1 MQLIGRMRGFISR
14 LSQVSETETAFDRV
28 QYLEINADQAG
39 QRIDN
44 FLLSRLKGVPKS
56 RVYRLLRKGEVRVNK
71 GRIRPEYRLSENDVL
86 RIPPIRVAKQVSAV
100 PGRSLR
106 GVLAAS
112 IVMETEDFLVINKPS
127 GLAVHGGSG
136 INLGVIESLRAM
148 REPHAYLELAHR
160 LDRDTSGCLLIAKS
174 RRVLKHLQDQMRQR
188 SMDKRYMTLVSGRW
202 AKERREVNA
211 PLLKQTVASGER
223 IVRANREGK
232 ASLTRFKLLQHYTN
246 ASLLEVKLETGR
258 THQIRVHCQLV
269 GHPLA
274 GDPKYGN
281 ENFNQV
287 MRAVGLKRLFLHAA
301 ELAFTSPATG
311 ERIKVEAALPDE
323 LKTLLKQL

>member
-1 MQLIGRMRGFISR
+1 MHRFISG
-14 LSQVSETETAFDRV
+14 LGKVSETETAFDQV

-71 GRIRPEYRLSENDVL
+71 GRIRPEYRLIEDDVV
-86 RIPPIRVAKQVSAV
+86 RVPPIRVSKQSPAS

-106 GVLAAS
+106 GILSES
-112 IVMETEDFLVINKPS
+112 ILLETEEFLVINKPF

-174 RRVLKHLQDQMRQR
+174 RRVLKHLQNQMRQR
-188 SMDKRYMTLVSGRW
+188 SMDKRYITLVSGRW

-223 IVRANREGK
+223 IVRANSEGK
-232 ASLTRFKLLQHYTN
+232 PSLTRFKVLKHYAN

-281 ENFNQV
+281 ESFNEAL
-287 MRAVGLKRLFLHAA
+287 RHIGLKRLFLHAA

-311 ERIKVEAALPDE
+311 ERVKVQAPLPDGLE
-323 LKTLLKQL
+323 EVLKKL

>member
-1 MQLIGRMRGFISR
+1 MAAYCRMRRFFSR
-14 LSQVSETETAFDRV
+14 LGVVSETETAFDRV
-28 QYLEINADQAG
+28 QYLDISADQSG

-44 FLLSRLKGVPKS
+44 YLLSRLKGVPKS

-71 GRIRPEYRLSENDVL
+71 GRIRPEYRLVEGDVV
-86 RIPPIRVAKQVSAV
+86 RVPPIRVSKQVVAA

-106 GVLAAS
+106 GVLAKS
-112 IVMETEDFLVINKPS
+112 ILLETEDFLVINKPC

-148 REPHAYLELAHR
+148 RGPHDYLELAHR

-174 RRVLKHLQDQMRQR
+174 RRVLKHVQDQMRHR
-188 SMDKRYMTLVSGRW
+188 SMDKRYITLVSGRW
-202 AKERREVNA
+202 AKERREINA
-211 PLLKQTVASGER
+211 PLLKQTLASGER
-223 IVRANREGK
+223 IVRANSEGK
-232 ASLTRFKLLQHYTN
+232 QSLTRFKLLKHYAN

-281 ENFNQV
+281 ESFNQ
-287 MRAVGLKRLFLHAA
+287 RLREKGLKRLFLHAA
-301 ELAFTSPATG
+301 ELAFTAPASG
-311 ERIKVEAALPDE
+311 ERVKVRAPLPAELEA
-323 LKTLLKQL
+323 LLEKL

>member
-1 MQLIGRMRGFISR
+1 MRRFISG
-14 LSQVSETETAFDRV
+14 LGNVSETEAAFDRV

-71 GRIRPEYRLSENDVL
+71 GRIRPEYRLIEDDMV
-86 RIPPIRVAKQVSAV
+86 RVPPIRVSKQVPAS

-106 GVLAAS
+106 GILSDS
-112 IVMETEDFLVINKPS
+112 ILLETEEFLVINKPF

-188 SMDKRYMTLVSGRW
+188 SMDKRYITLVSGRW

-223 IVRANREGK
+223 IVRANSEGK
-232 ASLTRFKLLQHYTN
+232 PSLTRFKLLKHYAN

-281 ENFNQV
+281 ESFNETL
-287 MRAVGLKRLFLHAA
+287 RHIGLKRLFLHAA
-301 ELAFTSPATG
+301 ELAFTSPTTG
-311 ERIKVEAALPDE
+311 ERVKVQAPLPDE
-323 LKTLLKQL
+323 LEGVIKKL

>member
-1 MQLIGRMRGFISR
+1 MRGFMSGWDV
-14 LSQVSETETAFDRV
+14 VSETETAFDRV
-28 QYLEINADQAG
+28 QYLEVSADQAG

-71 GRIRPEYRLSENDVL
+71 GRIRPEYRLVEEDVV
-86 RIPPIRVAKQVSAV
+86 RVPPIRVSKQVSVA

-106 GVLAAS
+106 GILAAS
-112 IVMETEDFLVINKPS
+112 ILLETEEFLVINKPF

-148 REPHAYLELAHR
+148 REPHDYLELAHR

-188 SMDKRYMTLVSGRW
+188 SMDKRYITLVSGRW

-223 IVRANREGK
+223 IVRANSEGK
-232 ASLTRFKLLQHYTN
+232 PSLTRFKLLKHYAD

-281 ENFNQV
+281 EAFNQTL
-287 MRAVGLKRLFLHAA
+287 RGVGLKRLFLHAA

-311 ERIKVEAALPDE
+311 ERVKVQAPLPSE
-323 LKTLLKQL
+323 LQGVLNKL

>member
-1 MQLIGRMRGFISR
+1 MRRFISG
-14 LSQVSETETAFDRV
+14 LGKVSETETAFDRV

-71 GRIRPEYRLSENDVL
+71 GRIRPEYRLIEDDVV
-86 RIPPIRVAKQVSAV
+86 RVPPIRVSKQSPAS

-106 GVLAAS
+106 GILAES
-112 IVMETEDFLVINKPS
+112 ILLETEEFLVINKPF

-174 RRVLKHLQDQMRQR
+174 RRVLKDLQDQMRQR
-188 SMDKRYMTLVSGRW
+188 SMDKRYITLVSGRW

-223 IVRANREGK
+223 IVRANSEGK
-232 ASLTRFKLLQHYTN
+232 PSLTRFKLLKHYAN

-281 ENFNQV
+281 ESFNETL
-287 MRAVGLKRLFLHAA
+287 RHIGLKRLFLHAA

-311 ERIKVEAALPDE
+311 ERVKVQAPLPDGLE
-323 LKTLLKQL
+323 GVLKKL

>member
-1 MQLIGRMRGFISR
+1 MSG
-14 LSQVSETETAFDRV
+14 LSKVSETETVFDRV
-28 QYLEINADQAG
+28 QYLEISADQAG

-56 RVYRLLRKGEVRVNK
+56 RIYRLLRKGEVRVNK
-71 GRIRPEYRLSENDVL
+71 GRIRPEYRLAKEDLV
-86 RIPPIRVAKQVSAV
+86 RVPPIRVSKQVPAS

-106 GVLAAS
+106 GVLAKS
-112 IVMETEDFLVINKPS
+112 ILLETEEFLVINKPF

-148 REPHAYLELAHR
+148 REPNAYLELAHR

-174 RRVLKHLQDQMRQR
+174 RRVLKDLQNQMRR
-188 SMDKRYMTLVSGRW
+188 RAMDKRYITLVSGRW

-211 PLLKQTVASGER
+211 PLLKQTLASGER
-223 IVRANREGK
+223 IVRVNSEGK
-232 ASLTRFKLLQHYTN
+232 PSLTRFKLLKHYGD

-281 ENFNQV
+281 EAFNQAL
-287 MRAVGLKRLFLHAA
+287 RDIGLKRLFLHAA
-301 ELAFTSPATG
+301 QLAFTSPATG
-311 ERIKVEAALPDE
+311 ERVKVEAPLPDE
-323 LKTLLKQL
+323 LKGLLKQL

>member
-1 MQLIGRMRGFISR
+1 MRRFIFG
-14 LSQVSETETAFDRV
+14 LGVVSETESAFDQV
-28 QYLEINADQAG
+28 QYLEVSADQAG

-71 GRIRPEYRLSENDVL
+71 GRIRPEYRLIEDDVV
-86 RIPPIRVAKQVSAV
+86 RVPPIRVSKKVSVA

-106 GVLAAS
+106 GILAES
-112 IVMETEDFLVINKPS
+112 ILLETEEFLVINKPF

-174 RRVLKHLQDQMRQR
+174 RRVLKHLQNQMRQR

-223 IVRANREGK
+223 IVRANSEGK
-232 ASLTRFKLLQHYTN
+232 PSLTRFKLLKHYAN

-281 ENFNQV
+281 ENFNQG
-287 MRAVGLKRLFLHAA
+287 MRTIGLKRLFLHAA
-301 ELAFTSPATG
+301 QLSFTSPATG
-311 ERIKVEAALPDE
+311 ERVKVEAPLPDE
-323 LKTLLKQL
+323 LENLLKQL

>member
-1 MQLIGRMRGFISR
+1 MHRFISG
-14 LSQVSETETAFDRV
+14 LGKVSETETAFDRV

-44 FLLSRLKGVPKS
+44 YLLSRLKGVPKS

-71 GRIRPEYRLSENDVL
+71 GRIRPEYRLIEDDVV
-86 RIPPIRVAKQVSAV
+86 RIPPIRVSQKAPSS

-106 GVLAAS
+106 GILSES
-112 IVMETEDFLVINKPS
+112 ILLETEEFLVINKPF

-188 SMDKRYMTLVSGRW
+188 SMDKRYITLVSGRW

-223 IVRANREGK
+223 IVRANSEGK
-232 ASLTRFKLLQHYTN
+232 PSLTRFKLLKHYAN

-281 ENFNQV
+281 ESFNETL
-287 MRAVGLKRLFLHAA
+287 RHIGLKRLFLHAA
-301 ELAFTSPATG
+301 ELTFTSPATG
-311 ERIKVEAALPDE
+311 ERVKVQAPLPDGLE
-323 LKTLLKQL
+323 GVLKKL

>member
-1 MQLIGRMRGFISR
+1 MN
-14 LSQVSETETAFDRV
+14 ETETAFDRV
-28 QYLEINADQAG
+28 QYLEISADQAG

-71 GRIRPEYRLSENDVL
+71 GRIRPEYRLDEDDVV
-86 RIPPIRVAKQVSAV
+86 RIPPIRVSQQVAAV

-106 GVLAAS
+106 GILAQS
-112 IVMETEDFLVINKPS
+112 ILLETEEFLVINKPF

-188 SMDKRYMTLVSGRW
+188 SMDKRYITLVSGRW

-223 IVRANREGK
+223 IVRANSEGK
-232 ASLTRFKLLQHYTN
+232 PSLTRFKLLKYYAN

-281 ENFNQV
+281 ENFNETL
-287 MRAVGLKRLFLHAA
+287 REVGLKRLFLHAA
-301 ELAFTSPATG
+301 QLAFTSPGTG
-311 ERIKVEAALPDE
+311 ERVKVEAPLPDE
-323 LKTLLKQL
+323 LEGLLKKLQLGCSK

>member
-1 MQLIGRMRGFISR
+1 M
-14 LSQVSETETAFDRV
+14 SETETAFDRV
-28 QYLEINADQAG
+28 QYLDISADQAG

-71 GRIRPEYRLSENDVL
+71 GRIRPEYRLLEDDVV
-86 RIPPIRVAKQVSAV
+86 RVPPIRVSQQVAAS
-100 PGRSLR
+100 PGQSLR
-106 GVLAAS
+106 GILTQS
-112 IVMETEDFLVINKPS
+112 ILLETEEFLVINKPS

-188 SMDKRYMTLVSGRW
+188 SMGKRYMTLVSGRW

-223 IVRANREGK
+223 IVRANSEGK
-232 ASLTRFKLLQHYTN
+232 ASLTYFKLLKHYAN
-246 ASLLEVKLETGR
+246 ASLLEVTLETGR

-281 ENFNQV
+281 ESFNQSL
-287 MRAVGLKRLFLHAA
+287 RAIGLKRLFLHAA
-301 ELAFTSPATG
+301 ELAFTSPGTG
-311 ERIKVEAALPDE
+311 QRVKVQAPLPGELER
-323 LKTLLKQL
+323 LLQQL

>member
-1 MQLIGRMRGFISR
+1 
-14 LSQVSETETAFDRV
+14 VSETESAFDRV
-28 QYLEINADQAG
+28 QYLDISADQAG

-71 GRIRPEYRLSENDVL
+71 GRIRPEYRLIEDDVV
-86 RIPPIRVAKQVSAV
+86 RVPPIRVSQKVSAV

-106 GVLAAS
+106 GLLANS
-112 IVMETEDFLVINKPS
+112 ILLETEEFLVINKPF

-148 REPHAYLELAHR
+148 REPHDYLELAHR

-174 RRVLKHLQDQMRQR
+174 RRVLKHLQDQMRRR
-188 SMDKRYMTLVSGRW
+188 SMDKRYITLVSGRW

-223 IVRANREGK
+223 IVRANSEGK
-232 ASLTRFKLLQHYTN
+232 PSLTRFKLLKHYAN

-281 ENFNQV
+281 ESFNQTL
-287 MRAVGLKRLFLHAA
+287 RAVGLKRLFLHA
-301 ELAFTSPATG
+301 EQLAFISPATG
-311 ERIKVEAALPDE
+311 EQVRARAPLPAE
-323 LKTLLKQL
+323 LEGLLQQL

>member
-1 MQLIGRMRGFISR
+1 MNEQK
-14 LSQVSETETAFDRV
+14 TAFDQV
-28 QYLEINADQAG
+28 QYLEINTDQAG

-71 GRIRPEYRLSENDVL
+71 GRIRPEYRLIKDDVV
-86 RIPPIRVAKQVSAV
+86 RVPPIRVSKQVPVS

-106 GVLAAS
+106 AILSDS
-112 IVMETEDFLVINKPS
+112 ILLETEEFLVINKPF

-136 INLGVIESLRAM
+136 INLGVIESLRAI
-148 REPHAYLELAHR
+148 RDPHAYLELVHR
-160 LDRDTSGCLLIAKS
+160 LDRDTSGCLLVAKS

-188 SMDKRYMTLVSGRW
+188 SMDKRYITLVSGRW
-202 AKERREVNA
+202 ARERREVNA
-211 PLLKQTVASGER
+211 PLLKKTVASGER
-223 IVRANREGK
+223 IVRANSEGK
-232 ASLTRFKLLQHYTN
+232 PSLTRFKVLKYYAN

-274 GDPKYGN
+274 GDPKYGD
-281 ENFNQV
+281 ESYNQAL
-287 MRAVGLKRLFLHAA
+287 RHIGLKRLFLHAA
-301 ELAFTSPATG
+301 ELAFVSPATG
-311 ERIKVEAALPDE
+311 KRVSVQAPLPDSLE
-323 LKTLLKQL
+323 RVLEKL

>member
-1 MQLIGRMRGFISR
+1 M
-14 LSQVSETETAFDRV
+14 SETETVFDRV
-28 QYLEINADQAG
+28 QYLEISADQAG

-71 GRIRPEYRLSENDVL
+71 GRIRPEYRLVEDDVV
-86 RIPPIRVAKQVSAV
+86 RVPPIRVSKQVTAV

-106 GVLAAS
+106 GILAQS
-112 IVMETEDFLVINKPS
+112 ILLETEEFLVLNKPF

-188 SMDKRYMTLVSGRW
+188 SMHKRYITLVSGRW
-202 AKERREVNA
+202 AKERREVNV

-223 IVRANREGK
+223 IVRANSEGK
-232 ASLTRFKLLQHYTN
+232 PSLTRFKLLKHYAN

-281 ENFNQV
+281 EIFNQAL
-287 MRAVGLKRLFLHAA
+287 RAVGLKRLFLHAA
-301 ELAFTSPATG
+301 QLAFTSPATG
-311 ERIKVEAALPDE
+311 ERVKVEAPLPDE
-323 LKTLLKQL
+323 LEGLLKKL

>member
-1 MQLIGRMRGFISR
+1 MRLIGRIARFSRGYGKVGKI
-14 LSQVSETETAFDRV
+14 ETVFNRV
-28 QYLEINADQAG
+28 QLLEINADQAG

-44 FLLSRLKGVPKS
+44 FLLTRLKGVPKS

-71 GRIRPEYRLSENDVL
+71 GRIRPEYRLMQNDVV
-86 RIPPIRVAKQVSAV
+86 RVPPIRVSQQVTAV

-106 GVLAAS
+106 DVLSQS
-112 IVMETEDFLVINKPS
+112 ILLETEEFLVLNKPF

-174 RRVLKHLQDQMRQR
+174 RRVLKHLQDQMRHR
-188 SMDKRYMTLVSGRW
+188 SMDKRYITLVSGRW

-223 IVRANREGK
+223 IVRVSNQGK
-232 ASLTRFKLLQHYTN
+232 ASFTRFKLLQHYAN

-281 ENFNQV
+281 EGFNQTL
-287 MRAVGLKRLFLHAA
+287 REVGLKRLFLHAA
-301 ELAFTSPATG
+301 QLAFISPASG
-311 ERIKVEAALPDE
+311 EKVKVEAPLPDE
-323 LKTLLKQL
+323 LAALLKKL

>member
-1 MQLIGRMRGFISR
+1 LGK
-14 LSQVSETETAFDRV
+14 VSETETAFDQV
-28 QYLEINADQAG
+28 QYLEISADQAG

-56 RVYRLLRKGEVRVNK
+56 RVYRLLRKGEVRINK
-71 GRIRPEYRLSENDVL
+71 GRIRPEYRLIEDDVV
-86 RIPPIRVAKQVSAV
+86 RVPPIRVSKQVAAV

-106 GVLAAS
+106 GILGQS
-112 IVMETEDFLVINKPS
+112 ILLETEEFLVINKPF

-174 RRVLKHLQDQMRQR
+174 RRVLKHLQDQMRHR
-188 SMDKRYMTLVSGRW
+188 SMDKRYITLVSGRW

-223 IVRANREGK
+223 IVRANSEGK
-232 ASLTRFKLLQHYTN
+232 PSLTRFKLLKHYAN

-281 ENFNQV
+281 ENFNQIL
-287 MRAVGLKRLFLHAA
+287 RTIGLKRLFLHAA
-301 ELAFTSPATG
+301 QLAFTSPETG
-311 ERIKVEAALPDE
+311 ERVKVEAPLPNE
-323 LKTLLKQL
+323 LEGLLKKL

>member
-1 MQLIGRMRGFISR
+1 MRRFIFG
-14 LSQVSETETAFDRV
+14 LGVVSETESAFDQV
-28 QYLEINADQAG
+28 QYLEVSADQAG

-71 GRIRPEYRLSENDVL
+71 GRIRPEYRLIEDDIV
-86 RIPPIRVAKQVSAV
+86 RVPPIRVSKKETVA

-106 GVLAAS
+106 GILAKS
-112 IVMETEDFLVINKPS
+112 ILLETEEFLVINKPF

-148 REPHAYLELAHR
+148 REPHDYLELAHR

-188 SMDKRYMTLVSGRW
+188 SMDKRYITLVSGRW

-223 IVRANREGK
+223 IVRANSEGK
-232 ASLTRFKLLQHYTN
+232 PSLTRFKLLKHYAN

-281 ENFNQV
+281 ENFNQGI
-287 MRAVGLKRLFLHAA
+287 RTIGLKRLFLHAA
-301 ELAFTSPATG
+301 QLSFTSPATG
-311 ERIKVEAALPDE
+311 ERVKVEAPLPDE
-323 LKTLLKQL
+323 LENLLKQL

>member
-1 MQLIGRMRGFISR
+1 MRRFISG
-14 LSQVSETETAFDRV
+14 LGKVSETETAFDRV

-71 GRIRPEYRLSENDVL
+71 GRIRPEYRLIEDDVV
-86 RIPPIRVAKQVSAV
+86 RVPPIRVSKQSPAS

-106 GVLAAS
+106 GILAES
-112 IVMETEDFLVINKPS
+112 ILLETEEFLVINKPF

-188 SMDKRYMTLVSGRW
+188 SMDKRYITLVSGRW

-223 IVRANREGK
+223 IVRANSEGK
-232 ASLTRFKLLQHYTN
+232 PSLTRFKLLKHYAN

-281 ENFNQV
+281 ESFNETL
-287 MRAVGLKRLFLHAA
+287 RHIGLKRLFLHAA

-311 ERIKVEAALPDE
+311 ERVKVQAPLPDGLE
-323 LKTLLKQL
+323 GVLKKL

>member
-1 MQLIGRMRGFISR
+1 MAITENDSSDAQPRVR
-14 LSQVSETETAFDRV
+14 LQSVDENSV
-28 QYLEINADQAG
+28 G
-39 QRIDN
+39 QRLDN
-44 FLLSRLKGVPKS
+44 YLLRELKGVPKT
-56 RVYRLLRKGEVRVNK
+56 RIYRALRKGEVRVNK
-71 GRIRPEYRLSENDVL
+71 GRIRPEYRLIEDDVV
-86 RIPPIRVAKQVSAV
+86 RVPPIRVSKQSPAS

-106 GVLAAS
+106 GILAES
-112 IVMETEDFLVINKPS
+112 ILLETEEFLVINKPF

-188 SMDKRYMTLVSGRW
+188 SMDKRYITLVLGRW

-223 IVRANREGK
+223 IVRANSEGK
-232 ASLTRFKLLQHYTN
+232 PSLTRFKLLKHYAD

-281 ENFNQV
+281 ESFNQTL
-287 MRAVGLKRLFLHAA
+287 RGVGLKRLFLHAA

-311 ERIKVEAALPDE
+311 ERVKVQAPLPDE
-323 LKTLLKQL
+323 LQGMLNKL

>member
-1 MQLIGRMRGFISR
+1 M
-14 LSQVSETETAFDRV
+14 SEQKSVFDQV

-39 QRIDN
+39 QRVDN

-71 GRIRPEYRLSENDVL
+71 GRIRAEYRLIKDDVV
-86 RIPPIRVAKQVSAV
+86 RIPPIRVSKQAPVL

-106 GVLAAS
+106 GVLLDS
-112 IVMETEDFLVINKPS
+112 ILLETDEFLVVNKPF

-148 REPHAYLELAHR
+148 RAPHAYLELVHR

-174 RRVLKHLQDQMRQR
+174 RQVLKHLQNQMRQR
-188 SMDKRYMTLVSGRW
+188 SMDKRYITLVSGRW

-211 PLLKQTVASGER
+211 PLLKKTVASGER
-223 IVRANREGK
+223 IVRANSEGK
-232 ASLTRFKLLQHYTN
+232 PSLTRFKLLKHYTN

-274 GDPKYGN
+274 GDPKYGDESYN
-281 ENFNQV
+281 ETL
-287 MRAVGLKRLFLHAA
+287 RDIGLKRLFLHAA
-301 ELAFTSPATG
+301 ELTFSSPASG
-311 ERIKVEAALPDE
+311 ERVRVQAPLPDGLE
-323 LKTLLKQL
+323 KVLKKL

>member
-1 MQLIGRMRGFISR
+1 MCRFICG
-14 LSQVSETETAFDRV
+14 LGKVSETETVFDGV
-28 QYLEINADQAG
+28 QYLEISADQAG

-56 RVYRLLRKGEVRVNK
+56 RIYRLLRKGEVRVNK
-71 GRIRPEYRLSENDVL
+71 GRIRPEYRLIEEDVV
-86 RIPPIRVAKQVSAV
+86 RVPPIRVSIKEAAS

-106 GVLAAS
+106 GILSDS
-112 IVMETEDFLVINKPS
+112 ILLETEEFLVINKPF

-174 RRVLKHLQDQMRQR
+174 RRVLKHLQNQMRQR
-188 SMDKRYMTLVSGRW
+188 SMDKRYITLVSGRW

-223 IVRANREGK
+223 IVRANSEGK
-232 ASLTRFKLLQHYTN
+232 PSLTRFKLLKHYVN

-281 ENFNQV
+281 ESFNETL
-287 MRAVGLKRLFLHAA
+287 RHIGLKRLFLHAA

-311 ERIKVEAALPDE
+311 ERVKVKAPLPSGLE
-323 LKTLLKQL
+323 EVLKKL

>member
-1 MQLIGRMRGFISR
+1 MNEQKI
-14 LSQVSETETAFDRV
+14 VFDQV
-28 QYLEINADQAG
+28 QYLEINTDQAG

-71 GRIRPEYRLSENDVL
+71 GRIRPEYRLIKDDVV
-86 RIPPIRVAKQVSAV
+86 RVPPIRVSKQVPVS

-106 GVLAAS
+106 AILSDS
-112 IVMETEDFLVINKPS
+112 ILLETEEFLVINKPF

-136 INLGVIESLRAM
+136 INLGVIESLRAI
-148 REPHAYLELAHR
+148 RDPHAYLELVHR
-160 LDRDTSGCLLIAKS
+160 LDRDTSGCLLVAKS

-188 SMDKRYMTLVSGRW
+188 SMDKRYITLVSGRW
-202 AKERREVNA
+202 ARERREVNA
-211 PLLKQTVASGER
+211 PLLKKTVASGER
-223 IVRANREGK
+223 IVRANSEGK
-232 ASLTRFKLLQHYTN
+232 PSLTRFKVLKYYAN

-274 GDPKYGN
+274 GDPKYGD
-281 ENFNQV
+281 ESYNQAL
-287 MRAVGLKRLFLHAA
+287 RHIGLKRLFLHAA
-301 ELAFTSPATG
+301 ELAFVSPATG
-311 ERIKVEAALPDE
+311 KRVSVQAPLPDSLE
-323 LKTLLKQL
+323 RVLEKL

>member
-1 MQLIGRMRGFISR
+1 MRRFISG
-14 LSQVSETETAFDRV
+14 LVKVNETKTAFDRV
-28 QYLEINADQAG
+28 QYLEINTDQAG

-71 GRIRPEYRLSENDVL
+71 GRIGPKYRLSEDDVV
-86 RIPPIRVAKQVSAV
+86 RIPPVRVSKQAPIS

-106 GVLAAS
+106 GILSES
-112 IVMETEDFLVINKPS
+112 ILLETEEFLVINKPF

-188 SMDKRYMTLVSGRW
+188 SMDKRYITLVSGRW

-223 IVRANREGK
+223 IVRANSEGK
-232 ASLTRFKLLQHYTN
+232 PSLTRFKLLKHYANT
-246 ASLLEVKLETGR
+246 SLLEVKLETGR

-281 ENFNQV
+281 ESFNETL
-287 MRAVGLKRLFLHAA
+287 RHLGLKRLFLHAA

-311 ERIKVEAALPDE
+311 RRVKVKAPLPSGLE
-323 LKTLLKQL
+323 EVLKKL

>member
-1 MQLIGRMRGFISR
+1 MAGLYSR
-14 LSQVSETETAFDRV
+14 LGNVSETETAFDRV

-44 FLLSRLKGVPKS
+44 FLLCRLKGVPKS

-71 GRIRPEYRLSENDVL
+71 GRIRPEYRLLTNDVV
-86 RIPPIRVAKQVSAV
+86 RVPPVRVSKQVVAV

-106 GVLAAS
+106 DILANS
-112 IVMETEDFLVINKPS
+112 ILMETEEFLVVNKPS

-148 REPHAYLELAHR
+148 RERHDYLELAHR

-174 RRVLKHLQDQMRQR
+174 RRVLKHLQNQMRHR
-188 SMDKRYMTLVSGRW
+188 SMDKRYLTLVSGRW
-202 AKERREVNA
+202 NKERREVNA
-211 PLLKQTVASGER
+211 PLLKQTLASGER
-223 IVRANREGK
+223 IVRVNVEGK
-232 ASLTRFKLLQHYTN
+232 QSLTRFKLLKHYSC

-258 THQIRVHCQLV
+258 THQIRVHCQIA

-274 GDPKYGN
+274 GDPKYGD
-281 ENFNQV
+281 ESFNQA
-287 MRAVGLKRLFLHAA
+287 MRVLGLKRLFLHAG
-301 ELAFTSPATG
+301 ELVFTSPTTG
-311 ERIKVEAALPDE
+311 ERVKVQASLPKE
-323 LKTLLKQL
+323 LENVLQLL

>member
-1 MQLIGRMRGFISR
+1 MRGFISG
-14 LSQVSETETAFDRV
+14 LGKVSETESAFDRV
-28 QYLEINADQAG
+28 QYLQVSADQAG

-71 GRIRPEYRLSENDVL
+71 GRIRPEYRLIEDDVV
-86 RIPPIRVAKQVSAV
+86 RVPPIRVSKQVTVA
-100 PGRSLR
+100 PGRALR
-106 GVLAAS
+106 GILAGS
-112 IVMETEDFLVINKPS
+112 ILLETEEFLVINKPF

-188 SMDKRYMTLVSGRW
+188 SMDKRYITLVSGRW

-223 IVRANREGK
+223 IVRANSEGK
-232 ASLTRFKLLQHYTN
+232 PSLTRFKLLKHYAN

-281 ENFNQV
+281 ENFNQTLW
-287 MRAVGLKRLFLHAA
+287 AIGLKRLFLHAG
-301 ELAFTSPATG
+301 ELTFSAPTTG
-311 ERIKVEAALPDE
+311 ERVKVEAPLPGE
-323 LKTLLKQL
+323 LQAFLKRL

>member
-1 MQLIGRMRGFISR
+1 MRAFISG
-14 LSQVSETETAFDRV
+14 LGVVSETETAFDRV
-28 QYLEINADQAG
+28 QYLEVSADQAG

-71 GRIRPEYRLSENDVL
+71 GRIRPEYRLLEEDVV
-86 RIPPIRVAKQVSAV
+86 RVPPIRVSKQVSVA

-106 GVLAAS
+106 GILAAS
-112 IVMETEDFLVINKPS
+112 ILLETEEFLVINKPF

-148 REPHAYLELAHR
+148 REPHDYLELAHR

-188 SMDKRYMTLVSGRW
+188 SMDKRYLTLVSGRW

-223 IVRANREGK
+223 IVRANSEGK
-232 ASLTRFKLLQHYTN
+232 PSLTRFKLLKHYAN

-281 ENFNQV
+281 ENFNQGL
-287 MRAVGLKRLFLHAA
+287 RAMGLKRLFLHAA
-301 ELAFTSPATG
+301 ELSFTSPASG
-311 ERIKVEAALPDE
+311 ERVKVQAALPNE
-323 LKTLLKQL
+323 LEGVLKKL

>member
-1 MQLIGRMRGFISR
+1 V
-14 LSQVSETETAFDRV
+14 VSEIETAFDRV
-28 QYLEINADQAG
+28 QYLEVSADQAG

-71 GRIRPEYRLSENDVL
+71 GRIRPEYRLVEEDVV
-86 RIPPIRVAKQVSAV
+86 RVPPIRVSKQVSVA

-106 GVLAAS
+106 GILAAS
-112 IVMETEDFLVINKPS
+112 ILLETEEFLVINKPF

-148 REPHAYLELAHR
+148 REPHDYLELAHR

-188 SMDKRYMTLVSGRW
+188 SMDKRYITLVSGRW

-223 IVRANREGK
+223 IVRANSEGK
-232 ASLTRFKLLQHYTN
+232 PSLTRFKLLKHYAD

-281 ENFNQV
+281 EAFNQTL
-287 MRAVGLKRLFLHAA
+287 RGVGLKRLFLHAA

-311 ERIKVEAALPDE
+311 ERVKVQAPLPSE
-323 LKTLLKQL
+323 LQGVLNKL

>member
-1 MQLIGRMRGFISR
+1 MRRFISG
-14 LSQVSETETAFDRV
+14 LGKVSETETAFDRV

-44 FLLSRLKGVPKS
+44 YLLSRLKGVPKS

-71 GRIRPEYRLSENDVL
+71 GRIRPEYRLIEDDVV
-86 RIPPIRVAKQVSAV
+86 RIPPIRVSQKAPSS

-106 GVLAAS
+106 GILSES
-112 IVMETEDFLVINKPS
+112 ILLETEEFLVINKPF

-188 SMDKRYMTLVSGRW
+188 SMDKRYITLVSGRW

-223 IVRANREGK
+223 IVRANSEGK
-232 ASLTRFKLLQHYTN
+232 PSLTRFKLLKHYAN

-281 ENFNQV
+281 ESFNETL
-287 MRAVGLKRLFLHAA
+287 RHIGLKRLFLHAA
-301 ELAFTSPATG
+301 ELTFTSPATG
-311 ERIKVEAALPDE
+311 ERVKVQAPLPDGLE
-323 LKTLLKQL
+323 GVLKKL

>member
-1 MQLIGRMRGFISR
+1 MHRFISG
-14 LSQVSETETAFDRV
+14 LGKVSETETAFDRV

-44 FLLSRLKGVPKS
+44 YLLSRLKGVPKS

-71 GRIRPEYRLSENDVL
+71 GRIRPEYRLIEDDVV
-86 RIPPIRVAKQVSAV
+86 RIPPIRVSQKAPAS

-106 GVLAAS
+106 GILSES
-112 IVMETEDFLVINKPS
+112 ILLETEEFLVINKPF

-188 SMDKRYMTLVSGRW
+188 SMDKRYITLVSGRW

-223 IVRANREGK
+223 IVRANSEGK
-232 ASLTRFKLLQHYTN
+232 PSLTRFKLLKHYAN

-281 ENFNQV
+281 ESFNETL
-287 MRAVGLKRLFLHAA
+287 RHIGLKRLFLHAA
-301 ELAFTSPATG
+301 ELTFTSPATG
-311 ERIKVEAALPDE
+311 ERVKVQAPLPDGLE
-323 LKTLLKQL
+323 GVLKKL

>member
-1 MQLIGRMRGFISR
+1 MNEQKI
-14 LSQVSETETAFDRV
+14 VFDQV
-28 QYLEINADQAG
+28 QYLEINTDQAG

-71 GRIRPEYRLSENDVL
+71 GRIRPEYRLIKDDVV
-86 RIPPIRVAKQVSAV
+86 RVPPIRVSKHVPVS

-106 GVLAAS
+106 AILSDS
-112 IVMETEDFLVINKPS
+112 ILLETEEFLVINKPF

-136 INLGVIESLRAM
+136 INHGVIESLRAI
-148 REPHAYLELAHR
+148 RDPHAYLELVHR
-160 LDRDTSGCLLIAKS
+160 LDRDTSGCLLVAKS

-188 SMDKRYMTLVSGRW
+188 SMDKRYITLVSGRW
-202 AKERREVNA
+202 ARERREVNA
-211 PLLKQTVASGER
+211 PLLKKTVASGER
-223 IVRANREGK
+223 IVRANSEGK
-232 ASLTRFKLLQHYTN
+232 PSLTRFKVLKYYAN

-274 GDPKYGN
+274 GDPKYGD
-281 ENFNQV
+281 ESYNQAL
-287 MRAVGLKRLFLHAA
+287 RHIGLKRLFLHAA
-301 ELAFTSPATG
+301 ELAFVSPATG
-311 ERIKVEAALPDE
+311 KRVSVQAPLPDSLE
-323 LKTLLKQL
+323 RVLEKL

>member
-1 MQLIGRMRGFISR
+1 MRRFISG
-14 LSQVSETETAFDRV
+14 LGKVSETETAFDRV

-71 GRIRPEYRLSENDVL
+71 GRIRPEYRLIEDDVV
-86 RIPPIRVAKQVSAV
+86 RVPPIRISKQSPAS

-106 GVLAAS
+106 GILAES
-112 IVMETEDFLVINKPS
+112 ILLETEEFLVINKPF

-188 SMDKRYMTLVSGRW
+188 SMDKRYITLVSGRW

-223 IVRANREGK
+223 IVRANSEGK
-232 ASLTRFKLLQHYTN
+232 PSLTRFKLLKHYAN

-281 ENFNQV
+281 ESFNETL
-287 MRAVGLKRLFLHAA
+287 RHIGLKRLFLHAA

-311 ERIKVEAALPDE
+311 ERVKVQAPLPDGLE
-323 LKTLLKQL
+323 GVLKKL